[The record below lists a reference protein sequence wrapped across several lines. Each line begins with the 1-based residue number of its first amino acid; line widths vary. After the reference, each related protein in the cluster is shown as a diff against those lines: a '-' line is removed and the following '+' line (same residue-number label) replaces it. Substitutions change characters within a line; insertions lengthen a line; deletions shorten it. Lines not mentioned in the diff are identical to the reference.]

1 MILTIILCI
10 AYLFAGIGYYITCK
24 DRIKDLA
31 LKSWE
36 KKLVIFAIV
45 IGVGLW
51 LPMLGFAV
59 TMTEIELYIKRK
71 CKYNY

>member
-24 DRIKDLA
+24 DRVKDLA

-36 KKLVIFAIV
+36 KQLVIFAIV

-51 LPMLGFAV
+51 LPILGFAV
-59 TMTEIELYIKRK
+59 TMTEIEWYIKRICK
-71 CKYNY
+71 CNY

>member
-1 MILTIILCI
+1 MLCI
-10 AYLFAGIGYYITCK
+10 AYLFAGIGYYMTCK
-24 DRIKDLA
+24 DRIKDLL

-36 KKLVIFAIV
+36 KQLVIFAIV

-51 LPMLGFAV
+51 LPILGFAV

-71 CKYNY
+71 CRYNY